1 MCAQVFAFT
10 RLVYTPFPPGF
21 CGASASSFMLLPMCA
36 CAGLMRAHRPYPSGA
51 PSTGT
56 GEVTSLELLSI
67 LRMVAHEYPLWH
79 CPSLELEARTAL
91 EVAQAVNTVAWVVPL
106 AVMLA
111 SHAEVQSFIGSRP
124 QVWRDFVGLV
134 KGDDSLSWLHED
146 VELMSRIGQ

>member
-1 MCAQVFAFT
+1 MHVRTLYDPQ
-10 RLVYTPFPPGF
+10 
-21 CGASASSFMLLPMCA
+21 
-36 CAGLMRAHRPYPSGA
+36 
-51 PSTGT
+51 
-56 GEVTSLELLSI
+56 
-67 LRMVAHEYPLWH
+67 

-124 QVWRDFVGLV
+124 QPCRGAALHSSDQVEDNTAAVQIPPDSRILHVWRDFVGLV